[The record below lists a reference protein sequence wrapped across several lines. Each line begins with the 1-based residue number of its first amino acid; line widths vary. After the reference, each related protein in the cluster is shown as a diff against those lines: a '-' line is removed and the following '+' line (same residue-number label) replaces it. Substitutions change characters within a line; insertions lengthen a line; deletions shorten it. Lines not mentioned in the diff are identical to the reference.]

1 MPKLLKS
8 LFPARD
14 EKKELRPSPHNQQVS
29 RQCSSVQLRI
39 LRSSFNCVN
48 GGAGWDLVSLA
59 KGIEITNVQYII
71 SSKLC

>member
-29 RQCSSVQLRI
+29 RDSVVELSAAQNTQVFI
-39 LRSSFNCVN
+39 
-48 GGAGWDLVSLA
+48 
-59 KGIEITNVQYII
+59 
-71 SSKLC
+71 